1 MHGLKMKHMGLN
13 PFCPFNLYH
22 IPILNHFSTERI
34 SKCFRNFRNA
44 MIILFDAEMKISLRW
59 KMGVTREQTV
69 YIPINYILNNKT
81 SSAQQAI
88 TAS

>member
-1 MHGLKMKHMGLN
+1 
-13 PFCPFNLYH
+13 
-22 IPILNHFSTERI
+22 
-34 SKCFRNFRNA
+34 